1 VTRRT
6 HGGQLSC
13 SFCGKSQREVRKLI
27 AGPTVYICDECIR
40 LCNDIIA
47 EENQRHERD
56 QKPEKLPAPK
66 EIKQFL
72 DDYVIGQDFAKKV
85 LSVAVYNH
93 YKRVNSRIE
102 QAGVEIA
109 KSNILLLGPTG
120 TGKTLLAQSLAKFLN
135 VPFAIGDATTLTE
148 AGYVGEDV
156 ESVVQALL
164 ANADNDVERAQKGI
178 IYIDEIDK
186 IAKKGESPSATRDVS
201 GEGVQQGLLKIIEG
215 TRANVTPRGSKKYS
229 HQEYVPVDT
238 TNVLFICGGA
248 FNGLDQIISRRIGR
262 KGIGF
267 GAELNIK
274 SEQKLGQILS
284 QVKGID
290 LIKFGMIP
298 EFVGRLPMVATL
310 NELTGADLIR
320 IMTEPK
326 NALVRQYKKLF
337 GMENVKLGFTRGA
350 LEAIC
355 ELAMKRKGGARSLR
369 SILEN
374 VMLDIMYGVPYL
386 PNIKECKITREVVES
401 GAEPILIFE
410 EEQKAG

>member
-1 VTRRT
+1 MTRRA
-6 HGGQLSC
+6 HSGQLSC

-47 EENQRHERD
+47 EENQRHVRD

-72 DDYVIGQDFAKKV
+72 DDYVIGQDYAKKV

-93 YKRVNSRIE
+93 YKRVNSRID
-102 QAGVEIA
+102 QTGIEIA

-215 TRANVTPRGSKKYS
+215 TRANVTPRGSKKFS

-284 QVKGID
+284 QVKGVD
-290 LIKFGMIP
+290 LIKFGLIP

-310 NELTGADLIR
+310 DELTGADLIR

-337 GMENVKLGFTRGA
+337 ALESVKLGFTRGA
-350 LEAIC
+350 LEAIS

-386 PNIKECKITREVVES
+386 PRIKECKITREVVES
-401 GAEPILIFE
+401 NADPILIFE